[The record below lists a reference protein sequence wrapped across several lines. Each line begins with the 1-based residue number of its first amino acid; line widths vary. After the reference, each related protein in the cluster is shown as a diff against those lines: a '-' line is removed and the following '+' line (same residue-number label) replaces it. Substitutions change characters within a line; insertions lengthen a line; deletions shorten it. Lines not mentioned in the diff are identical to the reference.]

1 MLLKTT
7 FFMKQFS
14 IKLEYLRRNKGWSQ
28 ENVAAELGISQS
40 SYVRLIKNPE
50 SISLSRLTQL
60 AKLYQINTCEL
71 IKDIENEIDMAEN
84 QNVLDEELKTQN
96 DAEQ

>member
-1 MLLKTT
+1 
-7 FFMKQFS
+7 MKQFS
-14 IKLEYLRRNKGWSQ
+14 TKLEYLRQNKGWSQ

-50 SISLSRLTQL
+50 CISLSRLTQL

-71 IKDIENEIDMAEN
+71 LKDLENEMDRAEN

-96 DAEQ
+96 DDEQ